1 MRARAVLR
9 EAWRDI
15 VSGTSRIAVFALVFG
30 LLVGGV
36 AAADQLTVRRLVSE
50 AEQYRAAGAS
60 IVTLA
65 AEGRIRGD
73 VCEGLGR
80 LPGVRA
86 AGALRQEDDGLR
98 LAALPQSPLALY
110 TVTPHLPEVL
120 SAASDGNGVV
130 LSADAAAAAGRS
142 RGDAVATVSG
152 TTRIAGVYDYPSD
165 GRRVGFGYAALD
177 VSAEPALYDEC
188 WVDAWPLD
196 DRIDALLLTTVQP
209 SGDAD
214 DGLQLSRVNT
224 TLGTTFDG
232 ASAFA
237 GRLTSDAWVVALVGS
252 LVVGYVSVRI
262 RRVALASA
270 LHTRVPRRSLGAIL
284 ALETGSWVVPVAIVL
299 LGATAVFAAAGPPA
313 DRAMTLVLTARVLA
327 PAIAAAFVG
336 AAGAFVTTRE
346 RHLFRYVRDR

>member
-98 LAALPQSPLALY
+98 LAALP
-110 TVTPHLPEVL
+110 LPEVL